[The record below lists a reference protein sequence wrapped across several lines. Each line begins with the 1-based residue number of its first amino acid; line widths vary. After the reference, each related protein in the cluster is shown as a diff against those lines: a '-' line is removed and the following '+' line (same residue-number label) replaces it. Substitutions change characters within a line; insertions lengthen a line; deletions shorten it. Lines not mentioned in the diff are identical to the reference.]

1 MRVSMKTLEAFV
13 TEQNNWNAIFK
24 MPPMTMP
31 LSQASVTDLAK
42 SIDAKLSP
50 ENLHCDGEISRAEAQ
65 RKYNHLHTVLKQLRS
80 YADKNGMTM
89 PEMWE
94 A

>member
-1 MRVSMKTLEAFV
+1 MRVSMKTLQNYVA
-13 TEQNNWNAIFK
+13 EQNSWNAIFK
-24 MPPMTMP
+24 MPAMQFP
-31 LSQASVTDLAK
+31 LDQAAVTDLAK

-50 ENLHCDGEISRAEAQ
+50 ENLHCDGEISPAQ
-65 RKYNHLHTVLKQLRS
+65 ARKKYNHLHTVLKQLRS
-80 YADKNGMTM
+80 YASRNGMTM